1 MAHKYGGFM
10 HHTAKSLGLPRA
22 PRTRSGTLRSSGF
35 VRQSLGLSFGLGVLA
50 VVLVVLQFPPPSAPA
65 SEQASG
71 MPAEFEMPF
80 LPPNEGVVEP
90 PRTERPPPQAVDDA
104 TAREWAAAEA
114 ASNAIP
120 GPATPS
126 APTLGTGGGGTAAVP
141 GAPQNHAVYA
151 QVGSAF
157 HVWATPADTGGKPIT
172 GYLPYRSTSPD
183 FTQQLFIGS
192 PGLGTAFQWG
202 SLFGNT
208 TYYFRVRAI
217 NDDGAGAFSNTVS
230 ATIPTGGLPGVPGNI
245 DVRPL
250 PTSVRANWSAPSIVG
265 SSAITGYLTQV
276 SNVNGEVL
284 ALQSTVPNPG
294 SVLLSNF
301 TAWSDLFFSVAAINN
316 SGVGTFSA
324 PSYFVPTNALVPQCN
339 GDGVDGKRV
348 EVLYAYAGAA
358 PNPELLSAAN
368 GYSTRIERML
378 VESAADTGGV
388 RHLRWRTN
396 VGTAGCQLVITLVK
410 LDMLPLPTTFQELR
424 PILVG
429 KGYSDSNR
437 KYLTWVEDTTV
448 PAWSGDTGTR
458 VPCTANYSNDDRRG
472 PLFAGEGVP
481 DNPSNSS
488 AIHSACSLLDG
499 IGFGPGH
506 ELMHNMGAVQLS
518 APHSN
523 GSFHCNQGFDPM
535 CYGTGTTTDP
545 QCADQIVFSYKYDCG
560 HDDYFHTN
568 PAPGSYLC
576 TKWNVARSA
585 FLTNNLDES
594 VPSAPIE
601 PLATAGNGQASL
613 AWTVPTQQ
621 TCSGITGY
629 TITATPGGA
638 TVNVG
643 AVTSGTFPGLANDT
657 PYTFTVRATTAGGP
671 GPESAPSN
679 QIVPSATG
687 NTVPG
692 APTNVAAIPG
702 DGIGN
707 VTWAVPASNGGSPI
721 TGYRISATPG
731 GAFVTVAPGTSGV
744 MPGLT
749 NGTSYTFT
757 IRAQNT
763 VGLSAPSPATN
774 AVTPNTQRTYH
785 GVTPFRLLDS
795 RPPPEQVGSYNTPWA
810 VGQSRDVQVA
820 GVTNSNVPS
829 TASAVVLNVTA
840 VSPSAASFLT
850 VWPAGD
856 TRPTASNLNFVAG
869 LVVPNLVVVK
879 VGFLGRVSIYNNSGS
894 VNVLADVVGYF
905 DEGVGTGS
913 RFTGVTPRRVL
924 DSRPPPESVGGFT
937 TPWSAGQTREL
948 TLAGAAPVPANA
960 TEVVLNVT
968 VTGATAG
975 SFLTAW
981 PSGVAKPNASNLNF
995 SAGQTVANLVVVKVG
1010 TGGKISLFNNSGSV
1024 NVIADVVA
1032 YFSPTGAAYTPLI
1045 PQRIL
1050 DSRPSPETV
1059 GPYNTP
1065 WLPAGDRELIVGTGE
1080 GNTVNPVP
1088 ANAAGVVL
1096 NVTVIG
1102 GVQSSY
1108 ITVYPSAGSDDT
1120 SNRPTASNIN
1130 FLPGQ
1135 VIPNL
1140 VMVPLGVG
1148 GKIRIYN
1155 STGNPNIIADVVGYY
1170 R

>member
-1 MAHKYGGFM
+1 MADQYGGPM
-10 HHTAKSLGLPRA
+10 HHSKRRFGPLAG
-22 PRTRSGTLRSSGF
+22 
-35 VRQSLGLSFGLGVLA
+35 VMRQSLGLSIGLAVLA
-50 VVLVVLQFPPPSAPA
+50 VLLVVLQLSPGLSFPPPSTPR

-71 MPAEFEMPF
+71 LPAEFDMPF

-90 PRTERPPPQAVDDA
+90 PRAERPPPQAIDDE
-104 TAREWAAAEA
+104 TARAWAAADA
-114 ASNAIP
+114 GADSDPAP
-120 GPATPS
+120 GTPG
-126 APTLGTGGGGTAAVP
+126 APILGTGGGGIAAVP

-157 HVWATPADTGGKPIT
+157 HVWSAPADTGGKPIT
-172 GYLPYRSTSPD
+172 GYLPYRSLNAS

-202 SLFGNT
+202 SLLGGT

-217 NDDGAGAFSNTVS
+217 NDDGVGALSNTLSV
-230 ATIPTGGLPGVPGNI
+230 TIPLGGLPGVPGNI

-250 PTSVRANWSAPSIVG
+250 PASVRANWSAPASSG

-284 ALQSTVPNPG
+284 ALQTTVPNPG
-294 SVLLSNF
+294 SILLANF
-301 TAWSDLFFSVAAINN
+301 TAWSDLFFSVAAINS
-316 SGVGTFSA
+316 SGVGTFSP

-339 GDGVDGKRV
+339 GDGTDGKRA
-348 EVLYAYAGAA
+348 EVLYAYAGAS

-368 GYSTRIERML
+368 GYTTRIERML

-396 VGTAGCQLVITLVK
+396 LGTAGCELVITAVK
-410 LDMLPLPTTFQELR
+410 LDVLPLPTNFGEMRTF
-424 PILVG
+424 LVN
-429 KGYSDSNR
+429 KGFNAADR
-437 KYLTWVEDTTV
+437 KYLAWVEDTSV
-448 PAWSGDTGTR
+448 PAWAGTPDVR
-458 VPCTANYSNDDRRG
+458 RPCTANFSNNDTRG
-472 PLFAGEGVP
+472 PLFPGEVVA
-481 DNPSNSS
+481 DNPTNTLVQYSV
-488 AIHSACSLLDG
+488 CSLLDG

-506 ELMHNMGAVQLS
+506 ELMHNMGAVQFS
-518 APHSN
+518 APHAD
-523 GSFHCNQGFDPM
+523 GGAHCTQGYDPM
-535 CYGTGTTTDP
+535 CYGSGTVVDP

-585 FLTNNLDES
+585 FLTNNFDEA

-601 PLATAGNGQASL
+601 PLAAAGNGQSTVT
-613 AWTVPTQQ
+613 WTAPTRQ

-643 AVTSGTFPGLANDT
+643 PVTSGVFPGLANGT
-657 PYTFTVRATTAGGP
+657 PYTFTVRATTPGGP
-671 GPESAPSN
+671 GPESIPSN
-679 QIVPSATG
+679 QVVPSTSG
-687 NTVPG
+687 ITVPG

-707 VTWAVPASNGGSPI
+707 LTWVVPASNGGSPI

-757 IRAQNT
+757 VRAQNA

-795 RPPPEQVGSYNTPWA
+795 RPFPEQVGSYNTPWA
-810 VGQSRDVQVA
+810 AGQSRDVQVA

-840 VSPSAASFLT
+840 VSPSAPSFLT

-879 VGFLGRVSIYNNSGS
+879 VGFVGRVSIYNNSGA

-905 DEGVGTGS
+905 DEGTGTGS
-913 RFTGVTPRRVL
+913 RFSGVTPRRVL

-937 TPWSAGQTREL
+937 TPWLAGETREL
-948 TLAGAAPVPANA
+948 TLAGLAPVPVNA
-960 TEVVLNVT
+960 TEVVLNIT

-975 SFLTAW
+975 SFLTVW

-1010 TGGKISLFNNSGSV
+1010 AGGKISLFNNSGSV

-1088 ANAAGVVL
+1088 SNAAGVVL

-1108 ITVYPSAGSDDT
+1108 ITVYPSAGSNDT